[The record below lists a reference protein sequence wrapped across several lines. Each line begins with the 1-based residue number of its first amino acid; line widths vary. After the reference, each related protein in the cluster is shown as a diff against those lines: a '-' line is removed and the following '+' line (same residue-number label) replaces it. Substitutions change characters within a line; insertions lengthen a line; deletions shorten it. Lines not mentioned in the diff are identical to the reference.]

1 MLKYTTSFNRTIM
14 QIQFHG
20 HSCFTIKEGNFTLVT
35 DPFEGA
41 KFDRANAITL
51 SQPTSQFKAPTP
63 EAKLFNWPGEY
74 ETSGTYLM
82 GISSFHNTKES
93 EKQEENTIFKIE
105 CNGLR
110 LCHLGRLGTKPT
122 PEQLE
127 QIGDV
132 DVLFIPISGEG
143 SIDAKKAK
151 EVIEQIEPRLMI
163 PMLYTEDTLAAFLKE
178 MGAVSAER
186 LDTLSVKRS
195 ELPEEM
201 SKVVVLRAV

>member
-1 MLKYTTSFNRTIM
+1 
-14 QIQFHG
+14 
-20 HSCFTIKEGNFTLVT
+20 
-35 DPFEGA
+35 
-41 KFDRANAITL
+41 
-51 SQPTSQFKAPTP
+51 
-63 EAKLFNWPGEY
+63 
-74 ETSGTYLM
+74 M
-82 GISSFHNTKES
+82 GISSFHNAKDS
-93 EKQEENTIFKIE
+93 EKQEENTVFKIE

-132 DVLFIPISGEG
+132 DVLFVPVSGEE

-151 EVIEQIEPRLMI
+151 EVIEQIEPRIMI
-163 PMLYTEDTLAAFLKE
+163 PMLYTEETLAAFLKE

-186 LDTLSVKRS
+186 LDMLSVKRS

-201 SKVVVLRAV
+201 SKVVVLRTA

>member
-1 MLKYTTSFNRTIM
+1 MLKYGTSFNRTTM
-14 QIQFHG
+14 QIKYHG
-20 HSCFTIKEGNFTLVT
+20 NSCFTIKEGDFSLVA
-35 DPFEGA
+35 DPFEGVSFE
-41 KFDRANAITL
+41 KANAMTQ
-51 SQPTSQFKAPTP
+51 SQTSSSFKSPSP
-63 EAKLFNWPGEY
+63 ETKRFNWPGEY
-74 ETSGTYLM
+74 ETAGVYLM
-82 GISSFHNTKES
+82 GIASFHNTKES

-105 CNGLR
+105 CNGMR

-132 DVLFIPISGEG
+132 DVLFVPVGEDG
-143 SIDAKKAK
+143 TIDAKKAK

-163 PMLYTEDTLAAFLKE
+163 PMLYTEEALAAFLKE

-186 LDTLSVKRS
+186 LDVISVKRS

-201 SKVVVLRAV
+201 SKVVVLRSA